1 MEMKQVFY
9 SPLRRNLGREK
20 VLFFE
25 LVRTKGRETKENRS
39 ANSGEKGLT
48 ALDRLD

>member
-1 MEMKQVFY
+1 VRSFFGIANGNEAG
-9 SPLRRNLGREK
+9 PLRRNLGRER

-39 ANSGEKGLT
+39 ANSGERTQCL
-48 ALDRLD
+48 